1 MVSIKDYSKEYI
13 ETEKG
18 KMPVN
23 TALDFLRY
31 YYQED
36 ILLGLYD
43 YADELQDEFIF
54 GQIRAIRR
62 RRLQVRKNGP
72 VASPGNLPRKTV
84 TGNKMGIAESPLNYF
99 APRKNLQELLQQDWF
114 VSFRTN
120 KAYDEQWTNSL
131 VKALMESEWKDG
143 IARDWSAVGERSKCM
158 QIKGYVIGLLKDN
171 GVLKGSYDSIAEATN
186 LAENHRSLSKYMG
199 EGKRQPYAAWVKA
212 YVESHG

>member
-1 MVSIKDYSKEYI
+1 MGGIKDYSKEFI
-13 ETEKG
+13 ETEQG
-18 KMPVN
+18 KVPVE
-23 TALDFLRY
+23 TALNLLRY

-43 YADELQDEFIF
+43 YADERQDEFIF

-72 VASPGNLPRKTV
+72 VASSGNLRKSSAYR
-84 TGNKMGIAESPLNYF
+84 NQDSKPAELNYF
-99 APRKNLQELLQQDWF
+99 APRKNLQELLQQEWF
-114 VSFRTN
+114 FSYRTN

-131 VKALMESEWKDG
+131 VKALMESEWKEC
-143 IARDWSAVGERSKCM
+143 IARDWSAEGERSKCM
-158 QIKGYVIGLLKDN
+158 QIRGYVIGLLKDN

-186 LAENHRSLSKYMG
+186 LTENHRSLSRYMG
-199 EGKRQPYAAWVKA
+199 EGKRQPYAAWMKA

>member
-18 KMPVN
+18 KVPVN

-84 TGNKMGIAESPLNYF
+84 AGNKMVIADSQLNYF
-99 APRKNLQELLQQDWF
+99 APRKNLQELLQQKWF
-114 VSFRTN
+114 EECRTS
-120 KAYDEQWTNSL
+120 KAYDAQWTDKF
-131 VKALMESEWKDG
+131 VKALMESEWKKS
-143 IARDWSAVGERSKCM
+143 IAMDWTAEGERSKCM
-158 QIKGYVIGLLKDN
+158 QIRGCVIGLLKDN
-171 GVLKGSYDSIAEATN
+171 GVLKGSYDSIAKATN
-186 LAENHRSLSKYMG
+186 LVENHRSLSRYLGK
-199 EGKRQPYAAWVKA
+199 GKRQPYAEWVKA

>member
-1 MVSIKDYSKEYI
+1 MGGIKDYSKEFI
-13 ETEKG
+13 ETEQG
-18 KMPVN
+18 KVPVN
-23 TALDFLRY
+23 TALNLLRY

-43 YADELQDEFIF
+43 YAVEQQDEYIY
-54 GQIRAIRR
+54 GLIRAFRR
-62 RRLQVRKNGP
+62 RKLQGGKNGP
-72 VASPGNLPRKTV
+72 VASSGNLRKSNV
-84 TGNKMGIAESPLNYF
+84 YRNHDSKPAELNYF
-99 APRKNLQELLQQDWF
+99 APRKNLQELLQQEWF
-114 VSFRTN
+114 VLFRTN

-131 VKALMESEWKDG
+131 VKALMESEWKEG
-143 IARDWSAVGERSKCM
+143 IARDWSAEGERSKCM
-158 QIKGYVIGLLKDN
+158 QIRGYVIGLLKDN